1 MTYFYHYPESPRVLA
16 IIRYP
21 RDPDMNLFNVRP
33 FQLLAVMKH
42 WRTTLEADYINDFT
56 NRSASSSPSQDL
68 NWRGDLADLV
78 YLFACK
84 LLVPLVWFCHSTL
97 LFYYFPLQIIAVK
110 STIVVAPSMRS
121 CHIEAEGT
129 RSTMHN
135 VHFVKYYGPV
145 VKSWNPKIHFL
156 MGKKYFWCYFSYVV
170 LGRKL

>member
-129 RSTMHN
+129 RSTMACCRRILNIELIMFIDLSKHN
-135 VHFVKYYGPV
+135 RTTHV
-145 VKSWNPKIHFL
+145 VRVSRKI
-156 MGKKYFWCYFSYVV
+156 CASS
-170 LGRKL
+170 